1 MTYML
6 GRMRNCTSYCLICD
20 VKLEGTTLPPP
31 CPWVPKEESGLS
43 ALVCSPPAGSG
54 VKPVVCSNEQ
64 CVWRYEELGLG
75 VKVTNELMLDEDV
88 VDLLMSMLYSA
99 WYPALRFIYLS

>member
-1 MTYML
+1 M
-6 GRMRNCTSYCLICD
+6 
-20 VKLEGTTLPPP
+20 
-31 CPWVPKEESGLS
+31 
-43 ALVCSPPAGSG
+43 CSPPAGSG

-99 WYPALRFIYLS
+99 WYAALRFVYLFIYLFIYHELH